1 MKILL
6 FIPARGG
13 SKGIINKNLY
23 EIAGKK
29 LIQYTIDIALELE
42 AKSNQEVQWIP
53 FLSSDDKK
61 IIDYCSNNGL
71 RTDYKRPENLSRDD
85 SSIIDGIFDALKWQ
99 EERDGLPD
107 LIITLQPTSPI
118 RFLNEIQSAV
128 KRFVDLDLKSLI
140 SVCKMKEHPFECV
153 KTEGDKWSYIDKPKH
168 QSIGRQEY
176 NQNYYFIDGNF
187 YIVKSSFF
195 LKEMRLVTE
204 EDTELFEIQ
213 REWPVDIDE
222 KSDLILAESLI
233 NKYKL

>member
-23 EIAGKK
+23 ELAGKK

-42 AKSNQEVQWIP
+42 EKSDQEVQWIP

-61 IIDYCSNNGL
+61 IIDYCSENGL

-107 LIITLQPTSPI
+107 LIIMLQPTSPI
-118 RFLNEIQSAV
+118 RFSNEIQSAV

-140 SVCKMKEHPFECV
+140 SVCKMKEHPFECI
-153 KTEGDKWSYIDKPKH
+153 KAEDDKWSYIDKPNH
-168 QSIGRQEY
+168 QLIGRQEY

-187 YIVKSSFF
+187 YIVKTSF
-195 LKEMRLVTE
+195 LLEGMRLVTE
-204 EDTELFEIQ
+204 EDTELFEIK

-222 KSDLILAESLI
+222 ESDFILAESLI
-233 NKYKL
+233 NKYGL

>member
-13 SKGIINKNLY
+13 SKGIIGKNLY

-29 LIQYTIDIALELE
+29 LIQYTIDIALELK

-61 IIDYCSNNGL
+61 IIDYCLNNGL
-71 RTDYKRPENLSRDD
+71 RTDYKRPANLSRDD
-85 SSIIDGIFDALKWQ
+85 SSIIDTIFDALKWQ

-107 LIITLQPTSPI
+107 LIIILQPTSPI

-128 KRFVDLDLKSLI
+128 KQVVDLDLKSLV
-140 SVCKMKEHPFECV
+140 SVCKMKEHPFECI
-153 KTEGDKWSYIDKPKH
+153 KTYDDKWNYIDKAEN
-168 QSIGRQEY
+168 QVIGRQQY

-187 YIVKSSFF
+187 YIVRSSFF
-195 LKEMRLVTE
+195 LQEMCLVTE
-204 EDTELFEIQ
+204 EDTGLFEIH
-213 REWPVDIDE
+213 REWPVDIDDE
-222 KSDLILAESLI
+222 SDLILAEFLI
-233 NKYKL
+233 NKYGL

>member
-23 EIAGKK
+23 ELAGKK

-42 AKSNQEVQWIP
+42 AKSDQELKWIP

-61 IIDYCSNNGL
+61 IIEYCSNNGL
-71 RTDYKRPENLSRDD
+71 KTDYKRPEKLSRDD
-85 SSIIDGIFDALKWQ
+85 SSIIDGILHALKWQ
-99 EERDGLPD
+99 EEREGLPD

-118 RFLNEIQSAV
+118 RFSNEIQSAV
-128 KRFVDLDLKSLI
+128 KRFIDLDLKSLV
-140 SVCKMKEHPFECV
+140 SVSKMKEHPFECIKV
-153 KTEGDKWSYIDKPKH
+153 ENDQWSYIDKPKH
-168 QSIGRQEY
+168 QLTGRQEY

-187 YIVKSSFF
+187 YIVKTSF
-195 LKEMRLVTE
+195 LLEGMRLVTE
-204 EDTELFEIQ
+204 EDTELFEIK

-222 KSDLILAESLI
+222 ESDFILAESLI
-233 NKYKL
+233 NKYGL